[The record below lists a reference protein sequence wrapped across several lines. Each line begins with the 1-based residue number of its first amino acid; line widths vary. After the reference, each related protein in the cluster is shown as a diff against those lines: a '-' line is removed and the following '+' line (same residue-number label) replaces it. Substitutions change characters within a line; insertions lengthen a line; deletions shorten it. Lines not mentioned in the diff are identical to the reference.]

1 MEQLMKEHQW
11 TITDGKFICE
21 ECEYIANEEESKFLA
36 TSCYSADVEDIYG
49 KIKEPIMTQIKE
61 SIMKQASNR
70 NRIFLTHKKVTELR
84 KLGWG
89 NFCANLYPES
99 HEVVGRSIGGNLAIA
114 VHDTG
119 YLEIEDGAKGSIFL
133 PMTSPEAALEAAN
146 FILERLANH
155 AGWQVTNE
163 F

>member
-36 TSCYSADVEDIYG
+36 TSCYSADIEEIYG
-49 KIKEPIMTQIKE
+49 KIKEP
-61 SIMKQASNR
+61 IMKQASNR

-84 KLGWG
+84 KLGWD
-89 NFCANLYPES
+89 NCCATLDPES
-99 HEVVGRSIGGNLAIA
+99 HEVVGRTIGGNMAIA

-119 YLEIEDGAKGSIFL
+119 HLEIEEGAKGSIFL

-155 AGWQVTNE
+155 AGWQVPNE
-163 F
+163 S